1 MYKITCI
8 IVTFNRHK
16 LLIECIKSILRQSYS
31 PAQILIIDNAS
42 TDGTRCHL
50 TSQGFID
57 NALISYHLLP
67 MNIGGA
73 GGFSEGIKLAM
84 SSGADWIWL
93 IDDDAMPQPDAL
105 EKLLQHSLDEN
116 CVYGSVAIGEDGE
129 HLCWPVETDNGQK
142 LNTLKDVNKAR
153 LPVVFQPFLGF
164 LINKKLVEK
173 VGLPDAD
180 FFLSGDDVDYSLRIA
195 NQGGKIYLCRDSI
208 IRHPLPPKK
217 SINLFFFKMDLL
229 VQSPERAY
237 YNIRNKIIIS
247 RRYYGFKLWI
257 QTLPGILIRLFWSLI
272 YRTDRI
278 SILKSYL
285 MALAHGFM
293 GRLGKFN

>member
-1 MYKITCI
+1 MLSVSAIVVTYNRKKLLVESINSLLNQNYLPNQI
-8 IVTFNRHK
+8 IV
-16 LLIECIKSILRQSYS
+16 
-31 PAQILIIDNAS
+31 IDNAS
-42 TDGTRCHL
+42 SDGSREYL
-50 TSQGFID
+50 KYRDFL
-57 NALISYHLLP
+57 NNPLIEYHLLQE
-67 MNIGGA
+67 NIGGA

-93 IDDDAMPQPDAL
+93 MDDDAMPQPDAL
-105 EKLLQHSLDEN
+105 EKLLQYSLDEN

-142 LNTLKDVNKAR
+142 LNTLNDVNKAR
-153 LPVVFQPFLGF
+153 LSVVFQPFLGF

-217 SINLFFFKMDLL
+217 SINLFGFKMDLL
-229 VQSPERAY
+229 VQTPERAY
-237 YNIRNKIIIS
+237 YNIRNKIILS
-247 RRYYGFKLWI
+247 RRYYGFKLWA
-257 QTLPGILIRLFWSLI
+257 QTLPGILIRLLWSLI
-272 YRTDRI
+272 YQADRI

-285 MALAHGFM
+285 MALIHGFM